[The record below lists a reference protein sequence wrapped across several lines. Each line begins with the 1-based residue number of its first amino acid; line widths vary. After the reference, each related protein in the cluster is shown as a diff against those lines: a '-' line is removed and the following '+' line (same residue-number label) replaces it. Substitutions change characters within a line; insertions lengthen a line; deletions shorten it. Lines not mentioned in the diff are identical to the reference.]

1 MRLCEAFL
9 TMLPM
14 KVAKIICEDVF
25 GSCQQKGGEGA
36 RLVPHGQRK

>member
-9 TMLPM
+9 TMLPV

-25 GSCQQKGGEGA
+25 GSCQQKAVEELG
-36 RLVPHGQRK
+36 